1 MTNKRVGMTYD
12 CLLELPTFFKSWML
26 EERRK
31 HEPWFK
37 RAQPGFEPYPPS
49 TFDPKAWK
57 NNRECE
63 VWGTDECSTGARV
76 SDESDPDDDYKFEE
90 SRRSYLVRCNPY
102 LNTNHLARGF
112 FKKKYYVAARNKE
125 MIRCRNLPGWNYD
138 EFNDPGGIR

>member
-1 MTNKRVGMTYD
+1 MKDRLTAVHSHLMSFCDFTSTTKHAATFCKLLFNDNFRSIYTYDKKSMTNKRVGMTYD

-57 NNRECE
+57 NRFRAIFTETT
-63 VWGTDECSTGARV
+63 TDLWKKTIA
-76 SDESDPDDDYKFEE
+76 
-90 SRRSYLVRCNPY
+90 VR
-102 LNTNHLARGF
+102 
-112 FKKKYYVAARNKE
+112 KDIYY
-125 MIRCRNLPGWNYD
+125 Y
-138 EFNDPGGIR
+138 